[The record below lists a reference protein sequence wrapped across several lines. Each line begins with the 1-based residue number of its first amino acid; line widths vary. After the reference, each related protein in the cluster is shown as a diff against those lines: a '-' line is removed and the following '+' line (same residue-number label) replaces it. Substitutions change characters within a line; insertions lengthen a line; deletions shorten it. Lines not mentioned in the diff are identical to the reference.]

1 MARQEAIASYDD
13 SEVWN
18 KKGEI
23 SVGDKLEGFYIE
35 HQTFTSKFGEGDAY
49 IILCEDDVKKKIMG
63 QADIRRK
70 FEQIPV
76 GSYVWV
82 EFVGFTETKNGAM
95 KEYKVEF
102 DPDMKAD

>member
-1 MARQEAIASYDD
+1 MNIKHSHPSSVR
-13 SEVWN
+13 VMR
-18 KKGEI
+18 I
-23 SVGDKLEGFYIE
+23 SF
-35 HQTFTSKFGEGDAY
+35 
-49 IILCEDDVKKKIMG
+49 LCEGDVKKKIMG

-82 EFVGFTETKNGAM
+82 EFTGFKETDNGAM

>member
-1 MARQEAIASYDD
+1 MARQEAIASYDN

-35 HQTFTSKFGEGDAY
+35 HQTFTSKFGEGD
-49 IILCEDDVKKKIMG
+49 VKKKIMG

-76 GSYVWV
+76 SSYVWV
-82 EFVGFTETKNGAM
+82 EFTGFKETDNGAM